1 MTFPDQYDE
10 DFDTDINSAQARSGM
25 PQAPDGQAELAAQR
39 AAAIARGSN
48 PSLNASGGSAGAPS
62 GPPPPPGFVGDAPAP
77 GFVGDAVPRSGPA
90 EQSAFDD
97 FPSLSE
103 DEGDQ
108 QANREPAGPTVALQQ
123 RPPTQPQPIAGAGG
137 ANTLTMGTGSLGT
150 RSSSGGP
157 SVAGSPAGRQM
168 QVGSPPGPAGG
179 TTSLAMD
186 DYSNTYNTSKWG
198 PDSKMVSS
206 IAAAPRA
213 GMPQPQQASGGLPQ
227 NFDRLNVS
235 AGRAGEQPGSGGQN
249 PQANSRS
256 SLAGTDVDVED
267 LEIDEFAA

>member
-1 MTFPDQYDE
+1 M
-10 DFDTDINSAQARSGM
+10 
-25 PQAPDGQAELAAQR
+25 
-39 AAAIARGSN
+39 
-48 PSLNASGGSAGAPS
+48 
-62 GPPPPPGFVGDAPAP
+62 
-77 GFVGDAVPRSGPA
+77 
-90 EQSAFDD
+90 
-97 FPSLSE
+97 
-103 DEGDQ
+103 
-108 QANREPAGPTVALQQ
+108 LQQ

-137 ANTLTMGTGSLGT
+137 ASVTLTMGTGSLGT
-150 RSSSGGP
+150 GGGTRSSSAGP

-179 TTSLAMD
+179 TASLAVD

-198 PDSKMVSS
+198 TDSKMVSS
-206 IAAAPRA
+206 IAAAPR
-213 GMPQPQQASGGLPQ
+213 GGVPQPQQASGGLPQ

-267 LEIDEFAA
+267 IEIDEFAA

>member
-1 MTFPDQYDE
+1 MPQGPD
-10 DFDTDINSAQARSGM
+10 AQA
-25 PQAPDGQAELAAQR
+25 ALAAQR

-62 GPPPPPGFVGDAPAP
+62 GPPPPPGFVGDA
-77 GFVGDAVPRSGPA
+77 GSRSGPV
-90 EQSAFDD
+90 EQGFDD
-97 FPSLSE
+97 FPSVSS
-103 DEGDQ
+103 DEADP
-108 QANREPAGPTVALQQ
+108 QANRWPAGTSGTAVVLQQ
-123 RPPTQPQPIAGAGG
+123 RPPTQPQPIAGTGG
-137 ANTLTMGTGSLGT
+137 ASVTLTMGTGSLGT
-150 RSSSGGP
+150 RSSSAGP

-179 TTSLAMD
+179 TASLAVD

-206 IAAAPRA
+206 IAAAPR
-213 GMPQPQQASGGLPQ
+213 GGVPQPQQASGGLPQ